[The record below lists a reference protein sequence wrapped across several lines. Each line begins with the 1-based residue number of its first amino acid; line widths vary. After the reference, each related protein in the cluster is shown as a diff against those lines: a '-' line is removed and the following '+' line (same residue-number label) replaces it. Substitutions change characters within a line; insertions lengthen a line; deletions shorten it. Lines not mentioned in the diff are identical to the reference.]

1 MRSYLIRFVCTPVL
15 LIYMMTTMGFGMH
28 VCSYDNS
35 IDILLLSSS
44 VDCSDIHSHHMCSC
58 DGGSSDDLTHNQV
71 HNHDHSHMHNS
82 DCCKTDIFNLNTD
95 SESVTK
101 LSIFKNISVISNLYT
116 QESHNIG
123 YNFSGIKLNLNNLVG
138 FSPFRTLSNS
148 SLSVWRL

>member
-28 VCSYDNS
+28 ICSYDNS

-44 VDCSDIHSHHMCSC
+44 VECSDIHSHHECTC

-95 SESVTK
+95 SDILTK
-101 LSIFKNISVISNLYT
+101 FTLFKYLSVIASIYI
-116 QESHNIG
+116 QESLIWD
-123 YNFSGIKLNLNNLVG
+123 YYFSVVKVNLKTLVG
-138 FSPFRTLSNS
+138 FSPFKGESNS
-148 SLSVWRL
+148 ILSVWRL

>member
-1 MRSYLIRFVCTPVL
+1 
-15 LIYMMTTMGFGMH
+15 
-28 VCSYDNS
+28 
-35 IDILLLSSS
+35 
-44 VDCSDIHSHHMCSC
+44 
-58 DGGSSDDLTHNQV
+58 
-71 HNHDHSHMHNS
+71 MHNS

-116 QESHNIG
+116 QESHNVV

>member
-1 MRSYLIRFVCTPVL
+1 MRSYLIRFVCAPVL
-15 LIYMMTTMGFGMH
+15 LIYMMTTMGFGIH
-28 VCSYDNS
+28 ICSHDNS
-35 IDILLLSSS
+35 VDIILLSSS
-44 VDCSDIHSHHMCSC
+44 VECSDIHSHHLCSC
-58 DGGSSDDLTHNQV
+58 DGSMSENLMHSQS

-101 LSIFKNISVISNLYT
+101 LSIFKSISVIANLYT
-116 QESHNIG
+116 QESHNDA
-123 YNFSGIKLNLNNLVG
+123 YNFSGIRFNPNNLVG